1 MKSEGYLSKK
11 GRDYYS
17 YYLIHEF
24 IRDKEIELTALT
36 QQIILVLV
44 YSILQYEIMNMVDEN
59 KPVNNKTKLKKGA

>member
-17 YYLIHEF
+17 PRYNIPYYLIHEF

-44 YSILQYEIMNMVDEN
+44 YTAI
-59 KPVNNKTKLKKGA
+59 